1 MNNPRHHAIVD
12 ERESAGAAAEYEAKH
27 AEAEGTADPDENV
40 DHRVHV
46 DPSFS
51 SHLLSVTST
60 LGTDGKNHHTY
71 PRTGKVTVLRPST
84 GRAALPS
91 PHRTELACSNVA
103 IRLS

>member
-1 MNNPRHHAIVD
+1 VKNPRHHAIVD
-12 ERESAGAAAEYEAKH
+12 ERESAGAAAQYEAEH

-46 DPSFS
+46 DPAFS
-51 SHLLSVTST
+51 SRPLSATST

-84 GRAALPS
+84 
-91 PHRTELACSNVA
+91 
-103 IRLS
+103 